1 MEKDFKKIYI
11 NWLNENIEQYKISDT
26 VYRLTLPFLDRNN
39 DCIELFIKLLDDG
52 RYYITDDSETIN
64 ELKLSQ
70 FDIFTG
76 TRRREIFDSILAAH
90 GVSFSKNDELYI
102 TCSRDSLAQSKH
114 MLSQCIIK
122 VSDMFYLS
130 RKNVKSIFIEDVQ
143 NFLDIN
149 NIRYIENVSF
159 SGKSKLMSNY
169 DFGIGK
175 SNVAPERII
184 KVINNFDTTQA
195 KNIIFSWTDTVEERK
210 NKSQL
215 YTFIQDFEKP
225 ISKEALSALKE
236 YSIVP
241 VLWSKRND
249 YILELS
255 K

>member
-39 DCIELFIKLLDDG
+39 DCIELFIKLLDDE

-102 TCSRDSLAQSKH
+102 TCSRNSLAQSKH

-215 YTFIQDFEKP
+215 YTFIQDFEKT

>member
-26 VYRLTLPFLDRNN
+26 VYRLTLPFLYRNN
-39 DCIELFIKLLDDG
+39 DCIELFIKLLDDE

>member
-39 DCIELFIKLLDDG
+39 DCIELFIKLLDDE

-225 ISKEALSALKE
+225 ISKEALSTLKE

>member
-39 DCIELFIKLLDDG
+39 DCIELFIKLLDDE

-143 NFLDIN
+143 NFLDNN

>member
-39 DCIELFIKLLDDG
+39 DCIELFIKLLDDE
-52 RYYITDDSETIN
+52 RYYISDDSETIN

-76 TRRREIFDSILAAH
+76 TRRREIFDSIFAAH

>member
-39 DCIELFIKLLDDG
+39 DCIELFIKLLDDE

-210 NKSQL
+210 NESQL

>member
-39 DCIELFIKLLDDG
+39 DCIELFIKLLDDE

-184 KVINNFDTTQA
+184 KVINNFDTTKA

>member
-39 DCIELFIKLLDDG
+39 DCIELFIKLLDDE

-210 NKSQL
+210 NKAQ
-215 YTFIQDFEKP
+215 
-225 ISKEALSALKE
+225 
-236 YSIVP
+236 
-241 VLWSKRND
+241 
-249 YILELS
+249 
-255 K
+255 

>member
-39 DCIELFIKLLDDG
+39 DCIELFIKLLDDE

-90 GVSFSKNDELYI
+90 GVSFSKNDELYR

>member
-11 NWLNENIEQYKISDT
+11 NWLNEYIEQYKISDT

-39 DCIELFIKLLDDG
+39 DCIELFIKLLDDE

>member
-1 MEKDFKKIYI
+1 MEKYFKKIYI

-39 DCIELFIKLLDDG
+39 DCIELFIKLLDDE

>member
-39 DCIELFIKLLDDG
+39 DCIELFIKLLDDE

-195 KNIIFSWTDTVEERK
+195 KNIIFSWK

>member
-1 MEKDFKKIYI
+1 MKT
-11 NWLNENIEQYKISDT
+11 NEEFNNLMK
-26 VYRLTLPFLDRNN
+26 LDKH
-39 DCIELFIKLLDDG
+39 IFIK
-52 RYYITDDSETIN
+52 
-64 ELKLSQ
+64 
-70 FDIFTG
+70 
-76 TRRREIFDSILAAH
+76 
-90 GVSFSKNDELYI
+90 
-102 TCSRDSLAQSKH
+102 
-114 MLSQCIIK
+114 
-122 VSDMFYLS
+122 
-130 RKNVKSIFIEDVQ
+130 DVQ

-149 NIRYIENVSF
+149 NIRYIENF
-159 SGKSKLMSNY
+159 YLSGKSKLMSNY

>member
-39 DCIELFIKLLDDG
+39 DCIELFIKLLDDE

-70 FDIFTG
+70 FDIFTS

>member
-39 DCIELFIKLLDDG
+39 DCIELFIKLLDDE

-169 DFGIGK
+169 DFGIDK

-225 ISKEALSALKE
+225 ISKEALSSLKE

>member
-39 DCIELFIKLLDDG
+39 DCIELFIKLLDDE

-236 YSIVP
+236 YSIVL